1 MDEWI
6 RVPTTSGETLIK
18 YNSICAITQTDEF
31 YDIHLKSGSIFTTT
45 IKNMEDILNNI
56 SEIIIT

>member
-6 RVPTTSGETLIK
+6 RVPTTSGETLIN
-18 YNSICAITQTDEF
+18 YNSISAITLTDEF
-31 YDIHLKSGSIFTTT
+31 CDIHLKSGSIFTTT
-45 IKNMEDILNNI
+45 IKNMEDILNNM